1 MPLSTKP
8 LDLAEYLTDP
18 ASQAELLSDAI
29 TSGDP
34 AYLTHALG
42 IIARARGM
50 SDTAEKAGVKRETL
64 YKALSMKGDPKLST
78 LLGVFKALGLKLTLE
93 VIPDP

>member
-1 MPLSTKP
+1 MTVETFP
-8 LDLAEYLTDP
+8 LDLAEYADTP
-18 ASQAELLSDAI
+18 ESQAFLLSDAVA
-29 TSGDP
+29 TGDP
-34 AYLTHALG
+34 AYITHALG

>member
-8 LDLAEYLTDP
+8 LDLAEYLADP
-18 ASQAELLSDAI
+18 ASQAELLSDAVA
-29 TSGDP
+29 TGDP

-64 YKALSMKGDPKLST
+64 YKALSLKGDPKLST

>member
-8 LDLAEYLTDP
+8 LDLAEYADTP
-18 ASQAELLSDAI
+18 ESQAFLLSDAV

-34 AYLTHALG
+34 PYITHALG

-50 SDTAEKAGVKRETL
+50 SNIAEKAGVKRETL
-64 YKALSMKGDPKLST
+64 YKALSMTGDPKLST
-78 LLGVFKALGLKLTLE
+78 LLGVFRALGLKLTLE